1 MRPVMFKTFSKVDEG
16 VLKRQQKMRQ
26 TINRA
31 NLFKDID
38 ADGALQET
46 HFDSFDNLM
55 TDLSSHSK
63 WLVGRERKEFKAKWP
78 VDNKQAMAAL
88 NEEFQQVTKASEEWK
103 TTLKQTPTAT
113 QGIRLLQLFV
123 QDLIGRK
130 SRQAKVFVNHLVK
143 QQLEEKTV
151 MSLGAKAL
159 AFALMLLLNGYFIFS
174 CMLYGREKGI
184 YCLIYYLLH
193 PSMAHFTAGVYD
205 ALPMVCP
212 IKI

>member
-1 MRPVMFKTFSKVDEG
+1 MMFKTFSKVDEG
-16 VLKRQQKMRQ
+16 VLKRQQNMRQ
-26 TINRA
+26 SMNRS

-38 ADGALQET
+38 ADGALQEAY
-46 HFDSFDNLM
+46 FDSFDNLM
-55 TDLSSHSK
+55 TDLSSHLN
-63 WLVGRERKEFKAKWP
+63 WLVGRERKDFKAKWP

-103 TTLKQTPTAT
+103 KALKQTPPAT

-130 SRQAKVFVNHLVK
+130 SRQAKVFVNHLEE
-143 QQLEEKTV
+143 QQLEEKMV

-159 AFALMLLLNGYFIFS
+159 AFAVILLLNGYFIFS

-184 YCLIYYLLH
+184 YCLIYYLLY
-193 PSMAHFTAGVYD
+193 PSMAHFMSSRWSVI
-205 ALPMVCP
+205 LSIV
-212 IKI
+212 